1 MIVLVNPGP
10 GDVTAANCNTVV
22 HSYHAIY
29 TTESRQRV
37 MGDTTLDM
45 EAS

>member
-1 MIVLVNPGP
+1 MIVLVNPGSW
-10 GDVTAANCNTVV
+10 DVTAANRDTVV
-22 HSYHAIY
+22 HSLHAIY